1 MLQILLEEGEEK
13 MNVSL
18 VFLTGVL
25 SLVTQYCAVIVT
37 TVCIVDF
44 FSYKTKRILLIA
56 ASYLFLLPIIQLA
69 IADFLVQTH
78 SNGNL
83 HLAAFRLS
91 YGNILS
97 AITLHVLLG
106 LLVIVLYSG
115 SIKSGMASLVRAVR
129 KR

>member
-1 MLQILLEEGEEK
+1 

-25 SLVTQYCAVIVT
+25 SLVTQYCAVILA

-44 FSYKTKRILLIA
+44 FSYRTKQTVLIV
-56 ASYLFLLPIIQLA
+56 ASYLSLLLIIQLA

-78 SNGNL
+78 VNGNL

-91 YGNILS
+91 YSNVAS
-97 AITLHVLLG
+97 AITLHALIG

-115 SIKSGMASLVRAVR
+115 SIKSGITSLVRAWL
-129 KR
+129 KPSQKPF